1 MAIIECGDYEEMSTK
16 AAELVQSIVRVKP
29 NALFCCA
36 TGHSPRGLYDEMIN
50 MTKSDPR
57 IFDQISILQL
67 DEWIG
72 LSKDSPVSCKAY
84 LQKHLI
90 DPLGIEEERSYG
102 FESDIPDLNAECRR
116 MESII
121 DSKGP
126 IDLCILGLGKN
137 GHLGFNEPADFLNY
151 HVHIATLSPLS
162 VKHDMVT
169 NDPLQ
174 PEHGLTI
181 GMKGIMNSKKVILLI
196 TGEGKKTTINEWQK
210 KLISSHLPASML
222 WLHSD
227 LDVFIDKTSL

>member
-1 MAIIECGDYEEMSTK
+1 MAIIECKDYEEMSIK

-29 NALFCCA
+29 NALLCCA
-36 TGHSPRGLYDEMIN
+36 TGHSPRGLYAEMKK
-50 MTKSDPR
+50 MTNSNPR
-57 IFDQISILQL
+57 IFDQVSIVQL

-90 DPLGIEEERSYG
+90 DPLCIEEGRSFG
-102 FESDIPDLNAECRR
+102 FNSDVSDLNAECYR
-116 MESII
+116 MESFIERN
-121 DSKGP
+121 GP

-151 HVHIATLSPLS
+151 YVHIATLSPIS

-169 NDPLQ
+169 NDPQQ
-174 PEHGLTI
+174 PEYGLTI

-196 TGEGKKTTINEWQK
+196 TGEGKKPIINEWRK
-210 KLISSHLPASML
+210 KQITSHLPASML

-227 LDVFIDKTSL
+227 LYVFIDMESL